1 MGSTVCGDEVL
12 CNRGYPL
19 WGIMRKGARVVSYL
33 QENDYNDGT
42 KACSLPRERSEAR
55 TEHVQNVK
63 VAALMIWK
71 TSELEG

>member
-1 MGSTVCGDEVL
+1 MCRDEAL
-12 CNRGYPL
+12 CSRGYPF

-33 QENDYNDGT
+33 QENGYNDGT

-55 TEHVQNVK
+55 TEQVQNVK
-63 VAALMIWK
+63 VAALMILK